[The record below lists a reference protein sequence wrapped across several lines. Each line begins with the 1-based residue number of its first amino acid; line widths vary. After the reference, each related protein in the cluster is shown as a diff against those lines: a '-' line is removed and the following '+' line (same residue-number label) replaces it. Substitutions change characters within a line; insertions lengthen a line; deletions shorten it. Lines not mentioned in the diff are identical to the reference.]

1 MIEKI
6 EYEVKF
12 DEFLKSIEN
21 WNIDNNKLNPKQ
33 NRINVINALIKKLT
47 KNVNNPYLE
56 IWLQRIIIKFIKDNH
71 ASVSHK
77 YKEQSTEVLV
87 KVVNDI
93 IVNGQTKKFIFNEIW
108 LKEQYRVDLN
118 KFINL
123 DKIDELDDVVK
134 KEEIQNME
142 YLL

>member
-1 MIEKI
+1 M
-6 EYEVKF
+6 
-12 DEFLKSIEN
+12 
-21 WNIDNNKLNPKQ
+21 
-33 NRINVINALIKKLT
+33 
-47 KNVNNPYLE
+47 
-56 IWLQRIIIKFIKDNH
+56 
-71 ASVSHK
+71 
-77 YKEQSTEVLV
+77 
-87 KVVNDI
+87 
-93 IVNGQTKKFIFNEIW
+93 NGQTKKFIFNEIW